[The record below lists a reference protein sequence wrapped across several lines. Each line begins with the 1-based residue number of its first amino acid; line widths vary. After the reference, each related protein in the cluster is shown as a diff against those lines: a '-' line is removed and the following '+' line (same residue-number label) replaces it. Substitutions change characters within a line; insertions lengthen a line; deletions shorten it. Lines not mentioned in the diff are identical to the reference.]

1 MYKNIILGSSLAFI
15 VALSGCGG
23 AMSEA
28 ESLSAAKSAYAKKE
42 YSQASIYLKK
52 ILQENSNHSQAR
64 YLLGEV
70 YLSLGMWVK
79 SEKEFNKALEFGRD
93 EKDVYP
99 KLAKAYY
106 YLEDLVGL
114 EELVSLELPPLF
126 KQEVDFYIAR
136 FHTKM
141 GDLESGKI
149 AFDRVIQEGTETKY
163 SELSR
168 VYLTLIEQKYKEALS
183 QSGALLTKFPLF
195 TDALEFEG
203 FLNFQL
209 KDYSASADSFKKFLA
224 IHVNAHELRLMYA
237 SALNKSG
244 DITEAEKQTDFLLK
258 NTPNNPLLN
267 EIKAHVYFSKK
278 DFRNAK
284 LSAEKTLN
292 VQKNRIMASIIA
304 GASAYE
310 LNELESAYTYLQ
322 PLELYIP
329 ASHPSMILLNI
340 IRFELGYTDDAFMS
354 LNNSN
359 DINLSS
365 QMLSA
370 SASELLLQGRSNQA
384 ESLLNKA
391 LSKEPK
397 NSKLLFQKGVANLT
411 KDTALAKELL
421 AKSIE
426 QDPDNQTAIGILV
439 HAYVVD
445 NQFQLAIDLI
455 TSVESWHKN
464 YSLQLMGMVLKTKG
478 DLNESAKYFSLLVEN
493 NPENFQGHV
502 GLASIAL
509 LSDDIELAISHYKK
523 AYRLKSY
530 KALNQLVSISR
541 DKNYIKQ
548 IKSIFKELSQLEKED
563 SFFKVGYAEILLKN
577 GEIGNANVEIDN
589 ALQSHGTDK
598 EVLLYKSKILVLAK
612 QYKKALQIL
621 DNLLKDNADD
631 FTVLEHKSNL
641 LSLMGEFSAAIE
653 INSRLRKSRPQSIK
667 HLVDLIGNYI
677 GLGNLAKT
685 KSLVLQLTEMPNTSV
700 IANRF
705 NGKILFIEQKYDQA
719 IPQLTA
725 AYKGHQ
731 SLDVLVELVQSLQNN
746 NQHQKALAMLLE
758 FENNNEINIVLK
770 FKKAEL
776 FQENGNTAE
785 AILEYLDIILL
796 HPQNVAAYNNLA
808 WLYYTEGNFELARGT
823 ALKAFKLDETND
835 YVIHTLG
842 LSQLYSENT
851 KEALAVLQKLSDS
864 VNDSFKVALVEA
876 LVANGEV
883 RQAKALFDV
892 LDMRKMDKE
901 TLVRYEKIRL

>member
-1 MYKNIILGSSLAFI
+1 MYKNIILGGSFAFI

-28 ESLSAAKSAYAKKE
+28 ESLSAAKSAYTEKE
-42 YSQASIYLKK
+42 YSQASIYLKN
-52 ILQENSNHSQAR
+52 ILQENSQNSQAR

-70 YLSLGMWVK
+70 YLSLGLWVK
-79 SEKEFNKALEFGRD
+79 SEKEFIKAVEFGHD
-93 EKDVYP
+93 EKDVYS
-99 KLAKAYY
+99 KLAKVYY
-106 YLEDLVGL
+106 YLEDSVGL
-114 EELVSLELPPLF
+114 KELISLELPPSI
-126 KQEVDFYIAR
+126 KQEVDFYNAR

-141 GDLESGKI
+141 GDLESGKT
-149 AFDRVIQEGTETKY
+149 AFNKVIQEGADTKH
-163 SELSR
+163 SELAQA
-168 VYLTLIEQKYKEALS
+168 YLTLIDQNYQEALS
-183 QSGALLTKFPLF
+183 QSGTLLTKYPLF

-209 KDYSASADSFKKFLA
+209 REYSASVDSFKKFLA
-224 IHVNAHELRLMYA
+224 IHVNAHEIRLVYA
-237 SALNKSG
+237 SALNKAG
-244 DITEAEKQTDFLLK
+244 NIIEAEKQSDFLLK
-258 NTPNNPLLN
+258 TAPNNPLLN
-267 EIKAHVYFSKK
+267 EIKAGAHFSRK

-292 VQKNRIMASIIA
+292 VQKNRTIASIIA

-426 QDPDNQTAIGILV
+426 QDPSNQTAIGILV

-445 NQFQLAIDLI
+445 KQFQLAIDLI

-464 YSLQLMGMVLKTKG
+464 YSLQLMGMVLKAKG
-478 DLNESAKYFSLLVEN
+478 DLNESAKYFSLLVES
-493 NPENFQGHV
+493 NPEDFQGHV

-509 LSDDIELAISHYKK
+509 LSDDKESAIGHYKK

-541 DKNYIKQ
+541 DKSYIKQ
-548 IKSIFKELSQLEKED
+548 IKLIFKELSQLEEED

-589 ALQSHGTDK
+589 ALKNHGSDK

-612 QYKKALQIL
+612 QYKKALLIL
-621 DNLLKDNADD
+621 DNLLKNNADD
-631 FTVLEHKSNL
+631 LTVLEHKSNL
-641 LSLMGEFSAAIE
+641 LSLMGGFSEAIE
-653 INSRLRKSRPQSIK
+653 INTRLRKDRPQSIK

-677 GLGNLAKT
+677 GLGNLAKA

-705 NGKILFIEQKYDQA
+705 DGKILFIEQKFDQA
-719 IPQLTA
+719 IPHLTA
-725 AYKGHQ
+725 AYRAHQ
-731 SLDVLVELVQSLQNN
+731 SLDVLVELVQSLQSNS
-746 NQHQKALAMLLE
+746 QHQKALTMLLE
-758 FENNNEINIVLK
+758 FEKNNEINIVLK

-776 FQENGNTAE
+776 FQANGNTSK
-785 AILEYLDIILL
+785 AITAYLDIISLY
-796 HPQNVAAYNNLA
+796 PQNVAAYNNLA
-808 WLYYTEGNFELARGT
+808 WLYYTEGGFELARDT
-823 ALKAFKLDETND
+823 ALKAFKLDEAND

-842 LSQLYSENT
+842 LSQLYSENV
-851 KEALAVLQKLSDS
+851 KEALVVLQKLSDS
-864 VNDSFKVALVEA
+864 ANDSFKVALVEA

-883 RQAKALFDV
+883 SQAKALLEI
-892 LDMRKMDKE
+892 LDMQKMDKE